1 MESEINRCET
11 QSEMMS
17 TSTVSKAE
25 EVHRM
30 KDVEDSLEERYN
42 KLKLLAI
49 RMKKKIAEQQNQLA
63 TLESS
68 NIRSIPVN
76 LQV

>member
-1 MESEINRCET
+1 
-11 QSEMMS
+11 MS

>member
-1 MESEINRCET
+1 LESEINRCET